1 MKKKDNNVG
10 VRAPLCAIFARIVVA
25 LFLSTTA
32 TAEDSWDFLVM
43 SDWHGAEW
51 YSHKPVLGEGQA
63 PDDDLFL
70 YQKNTLEHIYALY
83 GGDLI
88 VMPGDTN
95 GGRWYRQD
103 WIKKHFPGHSTQD
116 AVYKAGINCYGTI
129 KNLFSS
135 AGYEKILVAVGD
147 HELGELI

>member
-1 MKKKDNNVG
+1 M
-10 VRAPLCAIFARIVVA
+10 
-25 LFLSTTA
+25 
-32 TAEDSWDFLVM
+32 
-43 SDWHGAEW
+43 
-51 YSHKPVLGEGQA
+51 LGEGQV
-63 PDDDLFL
+63 PDDKLFL
-70 YQKNTLEHIYALY
+70 YQKNDLENIYDLY

-95 GGRWYRQD
+95 DGRWYRPE
-103 WIKKHFPGHSTQD
+103 WINKYFPGHSTQD